1 MSAARRITPPY
12 APLAG
17 TGGPPLRVIDRVQD
31 FCLGLLVFTGAF
43 VVIDGPYNAAFIIG
57 AIIFAFAGFRITLP
71 LMPFIIVTLLYFF
84 GGLMS
89 LMPYVDQ
96 FVPSRYIVTIFFLAC
111 TSFYFALQMQERTG
125 ERLEIIRNASI
136 ASAMISCFIG
146 LIGYFDVAGLAQ
158 YFRVYEGR
166 ASGTFR
172 DPNVF
177 GSFLI
182 LPAIFLMQDLIVGLK
197 RGLWWRGIAF
207 FLIVIMIFLSFSRGS
222 WVAFAG
228 AAAVLIALTLL
239 TDFERKGRIIAMGI
253 VSLIFLALLIAVVL
267 SVDDVR
273 QVFEQRAKLT
283 QSYDEGRTGR
293 FGKMLLAIPM
303 LLDHPNGLG
312 PLRFSLYFFEDPH
325 NTYVNG
331 FTNFGWFG
339 GISYLVLIGMTFYVS
354 FKHVF
359 QRSPWQRDAIAVWTT
374 LLVHFVQGFQ
384 IDTNT
389 WRHFNMMMG
398 LIWGMAAAWTY
409 ISWQQRTKNA
419 APPSPRPPVNSQP
432 AMASR

>member
-1 MSAARRITPPY
+1 MLRRAEPD
-12 APLAG
+12 
-17 TGGPPLRVIDRVQD
+17 RVIDRIQN
-31 FCLGLLVFTGAF
+31 FFLGLLVFTGAF
-43 VVIDGPYNAAFIIG
+43 VVIDGPYNAAFILG
-57 AIIFAFAGFRITLP
+57 AIVFALAGFRVTLP
-71 LMPFIIVTLLYFF
+71 LMPFFIVTLLYFF
-84 GGLMS
+84 GGVIS
-89 LMPYVDQ
+89 LLPYIDQ
-96 FVPSRYIVTIFFLAC
+96 FIPSRYIVTIFFLAC

-125 ERLEIIRNASI
+125 DRLAVIRNASI
-136 ASAMISCFIG
+136 ASAVISCFIG

-182 LPAIFLMQDLIVGLK
+182 LPAMFLMQDLIVGQK
-197 RGLWWRGIAF
+197 RGLWWRAIAF
-207 FLIVIMIFLSFSRGS
+207 LLVVIMIFLSFSRGS
-222 WVAFAG
+222 WIAFGGSAMI
-228 AAAVLIALTLL
+228 LIALTLA
-239 TDFERKGRIIAMGI
+239 TDFKQRGRILVMA
-253 VSLIFLALLIAVVL
+253 VAALVFLVIMVAVVL
-267 SVDDVR
+267 SIDDVR
-273 QVFEQRAKLT
+273 EVFEQRAKLT

-293 FGKMLLAIPM
+293 FGKMLLAIPK

-339 GISYLVLIGMTFYVS
+339 GLSYLTLIVLTLYIGFR
-354 FKHVF
+354 HVF
-359 QRSPWQRDAIAVWTT
+359 ERSPWQRDAIAVWAA
-374 LLVHFVQGFQ
+374 LLMHFVQGFQ

-398 LIWGMAAAWTY
+398 LIWGMAAAWTV
-409 ISWQQRTKNA
+409 IKWRREKRLA
-419 APPSPRPPVNSQP
+419 AGRSAKASVTRAAQP
-432 AMASR
+432 ATAAR